1 MSESTFRKTLD
12 MDLVFEKLPIS
23 EGQVVAE
30 LGCGHLGHFVFPLAK
45 LVGSNGILYAVDII
59 PEILDDIKKRA
70 YIEKLPQIKTVW
82 TNLEVF
88 KGANIKSGTVEIAF
102 LINVLNQSEKKLD
115 ILRETAR
122 LLKVGGQ
129 LVLIDWKLDAPN
141 FGPPIKNRLS
151 PAVVADLAAVA
162 QTAAVDSILV
172 VELRLE
178 ACCSAQP

>member
-1 MSESTFRKTLD
+1 MSETTFRKTLD
-12 MDLVFEKLPIS
+12 MDLVFEKLPVT

-30 LGCGHLGHFVFPLAK
+30 LGCGHLGHFVFPLAR
-45 LVGSNGILYAVDII
+45 LIGPSGTLYAVDII

-70 YIEKLPQIKTVW
+70 YVENLPQIKTVW

-88 KGANIKSGTVEIAF
+88 KGASIKSGTVETAF

-141 FGPPIKNRLS
+141 FGPPVKNRLS
-151 PAVVADLAAVA
+151 PAIASDLAAKSGLA
-162 QTAAVDSILV
+162 IKEQFAAGDYYYSFILKK
-172 VELRLE
+172 L
-178 ACCSAQP
+178 